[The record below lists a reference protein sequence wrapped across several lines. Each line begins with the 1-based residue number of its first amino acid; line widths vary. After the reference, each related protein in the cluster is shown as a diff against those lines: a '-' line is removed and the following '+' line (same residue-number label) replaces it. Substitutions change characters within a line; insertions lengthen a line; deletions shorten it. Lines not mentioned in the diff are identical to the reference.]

1 MRFFLAVLFLF
12 STACS
17 ELFRQAPPA
26 AVGSGIS
33 TGLNKA
39 HTQQQPP
46 PSQTDPE
53 KTKTKSETIE
63 PLTDFGGVRCHSS
76 QVTQFNNHVRNFLS
90 TSNDPNQAKY
100 FVDCSGNQNWKG
112 GFFIRG
118 KVEFSGQKF
127 DPQSQSQ
134 DLTAAQ
140 NSYLEIHIVDING
153 RNVSPTIRMN
163 IDSYAS
169 AFEGQNVS
177 LVFQDSKGRVLLNGS
192 VEKDSQNR
200 LIFSGS
206 FEFENSITWT
216 GSNQGLSGTLGFFKI
231 AACQFFDCASSTA
244 LPDSL

>member
-1 MRFFLAVLFLF
+1 MRFFLVVLFLF

-26 AVGSGIS
+26 TVDSGIS

-39 HTQQQPP
+39 HPQKQP
-46 PSQTDPE
+46 PSQTDKE
-53 KTKTKSETIE
+53 TKSEPVE
-63 PLTDFGGVRCHSS
+63 PLTDFGSVRCHSS

-90 TSNDPNQAKY
+90 TSSDPNQAQY
-100 FVDCSGNQNWKG
+100 LVDCSGNKKWKG

-140 NSYLEIHIVDING
+140 NSYLEIHIVDINN

-163 IDSYAS
+163 IDPYAS
-169 AFEGQNVS
+169 AFEGQNAS
-177 LVFQDSKGRVLLNGS
+177 LVFRDSKGRVLLNGS

-206 FEFENSITWT
+206 LEFENSITWD
-216 GSNQGLSGTLGFFKI
+216 GSNQGLSGTIGFFKI
-231 AACQFFDCASSTA
+231 PACKFFDCASSTA